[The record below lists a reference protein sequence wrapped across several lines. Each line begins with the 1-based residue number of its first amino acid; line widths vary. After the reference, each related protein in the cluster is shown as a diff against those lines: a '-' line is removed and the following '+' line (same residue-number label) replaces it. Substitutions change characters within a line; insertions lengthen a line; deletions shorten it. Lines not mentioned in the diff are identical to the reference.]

1 MVLSLSEFPEEIL
14 YNILLFCSAS
24 DTVAVGSTARQFW
37 GVTNEP
43 LLWKK
48 YCQTHF
54 KFWAQRHDMPAKLSG
69 PVSSVDWK
77 ALYISRH
84 LVDRTTSQL
93 LDSILNSQTGRIEK
107 FQSIVRFGYDAKD
120 ALLRN
125 IFVDS
130 CAEDYLSRRFVIS
143 GRMKH
148 YSLTPVKDTMPKRS

>member
-24 DTVAVGSTARQFW
+24 DTVVVGSAARRFW

-43 LLWKK
+43 LLWRQYCRTQFK
-48 YCQTHF
+48 Y
-54 KFWAQRHDMPAKLSG
+54 WAQRHGMPAKLSS

-84 LVDRTTSQL
+84 LVDRTTGQL
-93 LDSILNSQTGRIEK
+93 LDSILTSQTGRIEK
-107 FQSIVRFGYDAKD
+107 FQSITRFGYDAKD
-120 ALLRN
+120 TLLRN

-130 CAEDYLSRRFVIS
+130 CTEDYLARRFVVF
-143 GRMKH
+143 GCLKH
-148 YSLTPVKDTMPKRS
+148 YSLTPVKDTMPKQS

>member
-1 MVLSLSEFPEEIL
+1 
-14 YNILLFCSAS
+14 
-24 DTVAVGSTARQFW
+24 
-37 GVTNEP
+37 
-43 LLWKK
+43 
-48 YCQTHF
+48 
-54 KFWAQRHDMPAKLSG
+54 MPAKLSG